1 MRLVRFRHGDR
12 IATGALEPGSDEI
25 RVLRGTFFEDPLPT
39 GETVALGDVLLLA
52 PVLPSKLVC
61 VGKNYAAHAAEFGM
75 QVPEEPLLFLKPSTA
90 VIGPGDPIRLLP
102 ISRRVDYEGELA
114 VVIGRLARGVRTED
128 AFKYILGYTCAND
141 VTLRDLQ
148 KTDDQWARAK
158 GFDGSAPIGPWIET
172 DLDPNDA
179 IVRTRLNGEIR
190 QQASTSEMVFGVAT
204 LIEYITVFMTLLPG
218 DVLLTGTPEG
228 VGALAGRRRRRG
240 RGRRRRRV
248 AERGARVTVRCRF
261 APAPSGS
268 IHVGNARSALFSWL
282 YARHHDGVFILRV
295 EDTDA
300 SRVTEEAYRGRRRG
314 PPMARSRLGRG
325 PGRRA
330 ARTGRTGS
338 RSGWT
343 STAR

>member
-12 IATGALEPGSDEI
+12 IASGAIEPGSDEI

-75 QVPEEPLLFLKPSTA
+75 KVPEEPLLFLKPSTA

-141 VTLRDLQ
+141 ITLRDLQ

-158 GFDGSAPIGPWIET
+158 GFDGSAPIGPWIAT
-172 DLDPNDA
+172 DLDPNDT

-190 QQASTSEMVFGVAT
+190 QQASTSEMVVGVAT

-228 VGALAGRRRRRG
+228 VGQLATGDVVEVEVEGVGVLRS
-240 RGRRRRRV
+240 
-248 AERGARVTVRCRF
+248 EVR
-261 APAPSGS
+261 A
-268 IHVGNARSALFSWL
+268 
-282 YARHHDGVFILRV
+282 
-295 EDTDA
+295 
-300 SRVTEEAYRGRRRG
+300 
-314 PPMARSRLGRG
+314 
-325 PGRRA
+325 
-330 ARTGRTGS
+330 
-338 RSGWT
+338 
-343 STAR
+343 